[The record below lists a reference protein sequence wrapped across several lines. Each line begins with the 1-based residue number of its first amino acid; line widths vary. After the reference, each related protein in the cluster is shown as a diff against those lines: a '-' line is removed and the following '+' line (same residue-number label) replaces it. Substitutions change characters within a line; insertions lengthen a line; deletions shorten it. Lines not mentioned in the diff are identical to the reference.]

1 MKIQLFTIRLGF
13 VVEIAVIITVNK
25 SWKHI
30 KEAADSSKKT
40 KETLLR

>member
-30 KEAADSSKKT
+30 KEAAILPKKQ
-40 KETLLR
+40 KKHS